1 MTDEAA
7 VPSVLIVDDEAAIL
21 DLAEMYLQSD
31 GFRVRRAVSGTEALA
46 AVAADPPDLMVLDI
60 MLPGIDGW
68 EVCRRV
74 RAERD
79 LPIIMLTALGDP
91 IDRVVG
97 LELGAD
103 DYVVKPFHGREL
115 VARVR
120 AVLRRAR
127 GIGDGPAQADAA
139 VTVGDVTV
147 DPARRVVTVAGRA
160 VEMRGREFDLLRHL
174 ALHEGLVRS
183 RDQLL
188 ESVWGYDFFGDS
200 RTVDVHVAHIRAH
213 LKDSA
218 RTRIETVWGI
228 GYKLVVA
235 PALAN
240 LRDAPNTSR

>member
-1 MTDEAA
+1 MSLAPGEPT
-7 VPSVLIVDDEAAIL
+7 VLVVDDEAAIL

-31 GFRVRRAVSGTEALA
+31 GFRVRRASSGAAALA
-46 AVAADPPDLMVLDI
+46 SVAEEVPDLMILDI

-79 LPIIMLTALGDP
+79 LPIIMLTARGDP

-127 GIGDGPAQADAA
+127 GATERAEDPSAA
-139 VTVGDVTV
+139 VSAGDVVV
-147 DPARRVVTVAGRA
+147 DPARRVVTVAGRE
-160 VEMRGREFDLLRHL
+160 VDMRGREFDLLRHL

-188 ESVWGYDFFGDS
+188 ESVWGYDFYGDS
-200 RTVDVHVAHIRAH
+200 RTVDVHVAHVRAH
-213 LKDSA
+213 LRGSA
-218 RTRIETVWGI
+218 TTRIETVWGI
-228 GYKLVVA
+228 GYKLVV
-235 PALAN
+235 
-240 LRDAPNTSR
+240 DAPRAEEDGPDVTSG

>member
-1 MTDEAA
+1 MSDTATAPD
-7 VPSVLIVDDEAAIL
+7 VLIVDDEVAIL

-31 GFRVRRAVSGTEALA
+31 GFRVHRARSGMEALA
-46 AVAADPPDLMVLDI
+46 AVAEDPPDLMVLDI

-79 LPIIMLTALGDP
+79 LPIIMLTARGDP

-127 GIGDGPAQADAA
+127 DGGVTNAEGS
-139 VTVGDVTV
+139 VTVGDVTI
-147 DPARRVVTVAGRA
+147 DPARHVVTVAGRG

-200 RTVDVHVAHIRAH
+200 RTVDVHVAHVRAH
-213 LKDSA
+213 LKHSA
-218 RTRIETVWGI
+218 RARIETVWGI
-228 GYKLVVA
+228 GYKLVA
-235 PALAN
+235 DLPAAGT
-240 LRDAPNTSR
+240 A